1 MALYTQGFAHAQDRL
16 WQMEKQRKLASGRL
30 AEIFGEKA
38 VNMDKFS
45 LSVGYRK
52 AAQETWDDKN

>member
-1 MALYTQGFAHAQDRL
+1 
-16 WQMEKQRKLASGRL
+16 MEKQRKLASGRL